1 MNDFYRKIGKNAI
14 DRVLAACGLAVL
26 SLIIVVTAIIVRLKL
41 GSPVLFRQ
49 ERVGLNGKKFLLYKF
64 RSMTNE
70 KDENGKYLPDE
81 VRLGTFGKKLRS
93 TSLDEL
99 PSLWNVMKGDMALI
113 GPRPLP
119 IRYLPWYTKEEKRRH
134 DVRPGITGLAQVNGR
149 NYVSWE
155 DKFRMDVEYVDNLS
169 LRLDLQIF
177 FKTVQ
182 IVLQHSDIDTGTFIE
197 HNGVIYRPLDV
208 ERMSQK
214 DKEQDEAE

>member
-26 SLIIVVTAIIVRLKL
+26 SPIIVVTAIIVRLKL

-169 LRLDLQIF
+169 FRLVLQIF

>member
-1 MNDFYRKIGKNAI
+1 MNDFYRKIGKSAS

-26 SLIIVVTAIIVRLKL
+26 SPIIVVTAIIVRLKL

-49 ERVGLNGKKFLLYKF
+49 ERAGLNGKKFLLYKF

>member
-26 SLIIVVTAIIVRLKL
+26 SPIIVVTAIIVRLKL